1 MDYRTQ
7 ARSLDFGRLVGM
19 SALSILG
26 AMELISVASPANI
39 AATNT
44 MATTNSTAPPSYTME
59 ISEYCAVQQIATDI
73 TGCAQQAIDAAASK
87 SGSYGGAIIHFPS
100 TLSPYKLLGTLRLP
114 ASFVTL
120 LGDGPQ
126 ATFIS
131 CANGA
136 NDCIQIGGTQ
146 TQTRDQAIE
155 KIGIWGSNKTGG
167 SAINVY
173 NTFNVRISDSLLNS
187 VVGGVNLSGRN
198 NSVNLRDV
206 LIVLNQNDGQFG
218 IYWHDRAD
226 GGARSDV
233 LTMNNVT
240 VEGSWS
246 NASGL
251 LWDGM
256 CNTLVGESVRILHSK
271 YGMRII
277 NSAQSTQ
284 YYPSFL
290 SVFALELE
298 GFKTRALSIEAG
310 NNFKIVGSD
319 INNLRGGIAVA
330 GHSTTETDDYAIAI
344 LPDTGYSYTRAV
356 VITGTRIGDNRLS
369 GVYSNALD
377 VQLSNDIFYST
388 SAAGVNAAP
397 VIHIGASSRDTILDN
412 IECEEFGG
420 LAQASYC
427 LQVDAGAQGF
437 LASGIDAHYVR
448 TGAVNDLGA
457 ASASFLNVLGP
468 SGKVQ
473 SW

>member
-1 MDYRTQ
+1 MKNKGGAVRLAGERVADWPEPAAIGECWMDYRTA
-7 ARSLDFGRLVGM
+7 ARSRDFGCLVGM

-26 AMELISVASPANI
+26 AMELISVASPTI

-44 MATTNSTAPPSYTME
+44 IAITTSTAPPGYSTE
-59 ISEYCAVQQIATDI
+59 ISEYCSVQQIATDI

-155 KIGIWGSNKTGG
+155 KIGIRGSNKTGG

-198 NSVNLRDV
+198 NSVTLRDV

-246 NASGL
+246 DASG
-251 LWDGM
+251 
-256 CNTLVGESVRILHSK
+256 CVFCIQNTACV
-271 YGMRII
+271 
-277 NSAQSTQ
+277 
-284 YYPSFL
+284 
-290 SVFALELE
+290 
-298 GFKTRALSIEAG
+298 
-310 NNFKIVGSD
+310 
-319 INNLRGGIAVA
+319 
-330 GHSTTETDDYAIAI
+330 
-344 LPDTGYSYTRAV
+344 
-356 VITGTRIGDNRLS
+356 
-369 GVYSNALD
+369 
-377 VQLSNDIFYST
+377 
-388 SAAGVNAAP
+388 
-397 VIHIGASSRDTILDN
+397 
-412 IECEEFGG
+412 
-420 LAQASYC
+420 
-427 LQVDAGAQGF
+427 
-437 LASGIDAHYVR
+437 
-448 TGAVNDLGA
+448 
-457 ASASFLNVLGP
+457 
-468 SGKVQ
+468 
-473 SW
+473 